1 MPHSVHAKLL
11 LEAAAPSGWPE
22 LPPPPLLPPAAVV
35 RLACAVGSA
44 GALAPIRALY
54 ALSRIGELAAAIQR
68 HARGAPAGEVGS
80 GLGLG
85 PDGGDGGEDEDAAAG
100 APDPVL
106 AAAYYSVVDGVAGRL
121 DPLVGAALG
130 ALSERASRWDSHSE
144 SDSAGRARAMRLY
157 YLTRAL
163 ARLLYEPA
171 PAAAAAFAAAAGPL
185 APLMNRYCA
194 LAVLH
199 RLQRWHTR
207 GLLPAD
213 AAPALAA
220 VAERTVELE
229 AEEGSLQMLP
239 AVRAWMMDQLMAEQL
254 EDEEEGAPDDFDY
267 DEGLR
272 EGEASI

>member
-11 LEAAAPSGWPE
+11 LEAAAPSGWPD

-35 RLACAVGSA
+35 RLACAVGPA

-68 HARGAPAGEVGS
+68 HARGAAA
-80 GLGLG
+80 
-85 PDGGDGGEDEDAAAG
+85 DGGGAGGEDGGEDEDAAAG
-100 APDPVL
+100 EPDPIL

-130 ALSERASRWDSHSE
+130 ALSERSSRWDSHSE
-144 SDSAGRARAMRLY
+144 TGSAGRARAMRLY

-171 PAAAAAFAAAAGPL
+171 PAHATAFAAAAAPL

-207 GLLPAD
+207 GLLPGG

-220 VAERTVELE
+220 VADRTVELE
-229 AEEGSLQMLP
+229 AEEGSLQMQP
-239 AVRAWMMDQLMAEQL
+239 AVRAWMMDQLLEEQL
-254 EDEEEGAPDDFDY
+254 EEEEGAADDFDY
-267 DEGLR
+267 DNSVR
-272 EGEASI
+272 EGEASL